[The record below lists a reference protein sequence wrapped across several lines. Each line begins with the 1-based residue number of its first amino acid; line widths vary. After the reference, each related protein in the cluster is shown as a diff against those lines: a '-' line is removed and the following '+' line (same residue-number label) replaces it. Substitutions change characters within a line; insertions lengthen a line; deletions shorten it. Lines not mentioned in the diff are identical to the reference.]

1 MPPLASDLVPIAVFM
16 RGPFTTMFRWFAERS
31 ARREAAEKIY
41 DAIVA
46 QSRAPVFYVRC
57 GVPDTLFGRFD
68 MLVIH
73 MFIVLQNLRKLG
85 GKEGELLGRDV
96 IEAFIR
102 EMDSMVRDLGV
113 SDLQVPKEVSKI
125 ANVFFAQLTV
135 YIDAMEKRD
144 TRFLAEAIRK
154 SFQSADPQVHIAE
167 SEITNYV
174 LESIK
179 QIGVMPLNLLL
190 QGNIQFPEVKAI
202 RHAI

>member
-1 MPPLASDLVPIAVFM
+1 
-16 RGPFTTMFRWFAERS
+16 MFRWFAERS

-46 QSRAPVFYVRC
+46 QSRAPIFYMRG

-73 MFIVLQNLRKLG
+73 RFIVLQNLRKLG
-85 GKEGELLGRDV
+85 GREGELLGRDV

-113 SDLQVPKEVSKI
+113 GDLQVPKEVGRI

-135 YIDAMEKRD
+135 YIDATEKRD
-144 TRFLAEAIRK
+144 PRALADAVRK
-154 SFQSADPQVHIAE
+154 SFQAADAKVRVADVE
-167 SEITNYV
+167 LTNYII
-174 LESIK
+174 ESIK
-179 QIGVMPLNLLL
+179 QIGGMPLNLLL
-190 QGNIQFPEVKAI
+190 QGNIMFPDVRGVKRAG
-202 RHAI
+202 

>member
-1 MPPLASDLVPIAVFM
+1 MSTV
-16 RGPFTTMFRWFAERS
+16 MFRWFAERS

-46 QSRAPVFYVRC
+46 QSRAPVFYMRC
-57 GVPDTLFGRFD
+57 GVPDTLLGRFD

-113 SDLQVPKEVSKI
+113 SDPQVPKEVQKI

-135 YIDAMEKRD
+135 YIDAMERRD
-144 TRFLAEAIRK
+144 PQAMAEAIRK
-154 SFQSADPQVHIAE
+154 SFQQGEGNVRVAE
-167 SEITNYV
+167 AELTSYV

-179 QIGVMPLNLLL
+179 QIGIMPLNMLL
-190 QGNIQFPEVKAI
+190 QGKILFPDVKAI
-202 RHAI
+202 SRHAV